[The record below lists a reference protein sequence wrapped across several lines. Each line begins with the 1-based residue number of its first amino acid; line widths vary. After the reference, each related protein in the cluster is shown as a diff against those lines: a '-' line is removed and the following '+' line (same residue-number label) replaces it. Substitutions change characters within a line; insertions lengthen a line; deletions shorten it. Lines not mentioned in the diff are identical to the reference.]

1 MAVTALSEPEVLAT
15 TKARLFPD
23 SDEDR
28 TYAVCD
34 TQFGQEEWR
43 PGERI
48 SRRVRDRL
56 APFNHV
62 RIGSGY
68 PDLVGVRKLED
79 ELLAVDRVDETNP
92 PLVAVEAKGYTADGT
107 VDVDRGIVQ
116 AHDRL
121 GEANAVF
128 AAVPATAVTQ
138 SNRALAR
145 DLNVGVLAV
154 EGETVDVLETPRVV
168 GNDAGD
174 DARAIRFQASAQGVT
189 DQSFGLNHPKNYLGY
204 PLALYADGDTAA
216 LLEEYDV
223 VGATDDARRGSAF
236 LGLTEETAAGPRL
249 TPLGDEVVRFAL
261 DRCGNVTAA
270 LAEFA
275 DWYRSPTRF
284 TELAPAWGQL
294 ARRVVWAYPATPL
307 LVEALQTL
315 HEDGITAP
323 SLVAFVTHLHRSHPS
338 FAVEL
343 FLRGT
348 ESVRSRALGADGSL
362 RESVLTAGEVY
373 HSPTVFQLKAM
384 LYHVGLLTER
394 GSEPSNL
401 EPTEDVWRLQ
411 YPVVG
416 ADSA

>member
-1 MAVTALSEPEVLAT
+1 MSTVARSEPEVLASA
-15 TKARLFPD
+15 KATLFPD
-23 SDEDR
+23 ADDSR
-28 TYAVCD
+28 AYAVCD

-48 SRRVRDRL
+48 SQRVRDRL

-62 RIGSGY
+62 RVGSGY

-79 ELLAVDRVDETNP
+79 DLLAVDRVDETNP

-107 VDVDRGIVQ
+107 VDVERGIVQ

-121 GEANAVF
+121 GEANAAF

-145 DLNVGVLAV
+145 DLNVGLLAV
-154 EGETVDVLETPRVV
+154 DGETVDVLETPRVV

-204 PLALYADGDTAA
+204 PLALYAGGNTAA

-236 LGLTEETAAGPRL
+236 LGLTEETTAGPRL
-249 TPLGDEVVRFAL
+249 TPLGDEVIRFAL
-261 DRCGNVTAA
+261 DRCGSVTAA

-284 TELAPAWGQL
+284 TDLAPAWGQL

-307 LVEALQTL
+307 LVEELQTL
-315 HEDGITAP
+315 HGDGSTAP
-323 SLVAFVTHLHRSHPS
+323 SLVEFVTHLHRLHPS

-348 ESVRSRALGADGSL
+348 ESVRSRALDADGTL
-362 RESVLTAGEVY
+362 RESVLTDGDIY

-401 EPTEDVWRLQ
+401 DPIEDLWRLRNPVDGS
-411 YPVVG
+411 YP
-416 ADSA
+416 A